1 MLIYINSFRKEKVKM
16 KKGKLII
23 MILSIAYMVVLT
35 SCKQTNDPIITA
47 DKVDKVVILV
57 KADNEK
63 DRSWEAE
70 DQNFLK
76 TLIGNIKAT
85 LGKKDE
91 NTQNFDIELTPDQK
105 KYDYKIDFYNNGEV
119 VQEVEIS
126 QVNKLTIDKEEY
138 TIKEDR
144 EKELDSL
151 KSHVLS
157 VVR

>member
-1 MLIYINSFRKEKVKM
+1 M

-76 TLIGNIKAT
+76 ALIGNIKAT

-91 NTQNFDIELTPDQK
+91 NKQNFDIELTPDQK

>member
-1 MLIYINSFRKEKVKM
+1 M
-16 KKGKLII
+16 KKSKLII
-23 MILSIAYMVVLT
+23 LMLSIAYMVILT
-35 SCKQTNDPIITA
+35 SCKQTNNPIITA

-57 KADNEK
+57 KSENEK

-76 TLIGNIKAT
+76 ALIGNINPT
-85 LGKKDE
+85 LGEKDE

-126 QVNKLTIDKEEY
+126 QVNKLKIDKEEY

-144 EKELDSL
+144 EKELNSL
-151 KSHVLS
+151 KNHVLS

>member
-1 MLIYINSFRKEKVKM
+1 MNNFRREKVEM
-16 KKGKLII
+16 KKSKLII
-23 MILSIAYMVVLT
+23 LMLSIAYMVILT

-57 KADNEK
+57 KSENEK

-76 TLIGNIKAT
+76 ALIGNINAT
-85 LGKKDE
+85 LGEKDE

-126 QVNKLTIDKEEY
+126 QVNKLKIDKKEY

-144 EKELDSL
+144 EKELNSL
-151 KSHVLS
+151 KNHILS

>member
-1 MLIYINSFRKEKVKM
+1 MEM
-16 KKGKLII
+16 KKSKLII
-23 MILSIAYMVVLT
+23 LMLSIAYMVILT

-57 KADNEK
+57 KSENEK

-76 TLIGNIKAT
+76 ALIGNINST
-85 LGKKDE
+85 LGEKDE

-126 QVNKLTIDKEEY
+126 QVNKLKIDKEEY

-144 EKELDSL
+144 EKELNSL
-151 KSHVLS
+151 KNHVLS

>member
-1 MLIYINSFRKEKVKM
+1 M
-16 KKGKLII
+16 KKSKLII
-23 MILSIAYMVVLT
+23 LMLSIAYMVILT

-57 KADNEK
+57 KSENEK

-76 TLIGNIKAT
+76 ALIENINAT
-85 LGKKDE
+85 LGEKDE

-126 QVNKLTIDKEEY
+126 QVNKLKIDKEEY

-144 EKELDSL
+144 EKELNSL
-151 KSHVLS
+151 KNHVLS

>member
-1 MLIYINSFRKEKVKM
+1 M
-16 KKGKLII
+16 KKSKLII
-23 MILSIAYMVVLT
+23 LMLSIAYMVILT

-57 KADNEK
+57 KSENEK

-76 TLIGNIKAT
+76 GLIGNINAT
-85 LGKKDE
+85 LGEKDE

-126 QVNKLTIDKEEY
+126 QVNKLKIDKEEY

-144 EKELDSL
+144 EKELNSL
-151 KSHVLS
+151 KNHVLS